1 MIGSARLVGLIGLLA
16 ASPEAQAPTIAIT
29 DVTVIDGTDSPA
41 KAGMTVV
48 VRGGTIT
55 QIVPAAAARLS
66 KDAVRVDGRGR
77 FLIPGLID
85 AHVHLATRPD
95 VTPELVLPALVAHGV
110 LAVRDM
116 GGDLD
121 RVLAMRQSVESG
133 VLAGPAI
140 VTPGPFV
147 DGAQERSPVVTPVT
161 TAAEAEAAVRALAAR
176 KVDFL
181 KVQAGLS
188 AEAWRAIMAASRGVG
203 LTVAGHVPEAMS
215 AFEVVNGGQRTV
227 EHVSPALPGD
237 AALMLAVSREEPALR
252 AALRDRSQDIRRR
265 LIESI
270 DPVRQAALFAAM
282 REHDVTAVPTM
293 VWSAGLLPQNRSDS
307 PLTDILT
314 LVPRPARTRFLERR
328 RAALEKASDADLA
341 LNRAIADA
349 SRQFVGAMHR
359 AGVTI
364 AAGTDAFDS
373 YLPLGP
379 SLHAELAQLVAAGMT
394 PKQALLAGTREAARL
409 SGFARSRGTIA
420 VGKAGDLVLLEA
432 DPTAD
437 IAAVGRINAVIHR
450 GRVLDRAALD
460 TMIEGVRD
468 LAGR

>member
-1 MIGSARLVGLIGLLA
+1 MVGLVGLIGLLA
-16 ASPEAQAPTIAIT
+16 VAPSAQAPTIAIT
-29 DVTVIDGTDSPA
+29 DVTLIDGGDGPVRP
-41 KAGMTVV
+41 GMTVV
-48 VRGGTIT
+48 VRGGTIAE
-55 QIVPAAAARLS
+55 IAPSAAARVPS
-66 KDAVRVDGRGR
+66 GAMRVDGRGR
-77 FLIPGLID
+77 YLIPGLID

-121 RVLAMRQSVESG
+121 RVLAMRRKVEASE
-133 VLAGPAI
+133 LAGPAI
-140 VTPGPFV
+140 VTPGPFL
-147 DGAQERSPVVTPVT
+147 DGAQQATPIVTPVT

-181 KVQAGLS
+181 MVQAGLT
-188 AEAWRAIMAASRGVG
+188 AEAWRVILGASRAVG

-215 AFEVVNGGQRTV
+215 AFDVVNGGQRSV

-237 AALMLAVSREEPALR
+237 AALMLAVSREETAIR
-252 AALRDRSQDIRRR
+252 AALREPSTDVRRR

-270 DPVRQAALFAAM
+270 DPARQKALFTAM

-293 VWSAGLLPQNRSDS
+293 VWSAGLLPQTRN
-307 PLTDILT
+307 DIPAADVLAFI
-314 LVPRPARTRFLERR
+314 PRAARTRFVERR
-328 RAALEKASDADLA
+328 KAALEKATDEGLA
-341 LNRAIADA
+341 LNRAIAGA

-364 AAGTDAFDS
+364 AAGTDALDS

-379 SLHAELAQLVAAGMT
+379 SLHAELEQLVAAGMT
-394 PKQALLAGTREAARL
+394 PRQALTAATREAARL
-409 SGFARSRGTIA
+409 AGFARSRGTIV
-420 VGKAGDLVLLEA
+420 VGKSGDVVLLDA
-432 DPTAD
+432 DPAAD
-437 IAAVGRINAVIHR
+437 ITAVRRINAVIHR

-460 TMIEGVRD
+460 TMLERVRD
-468 LAGR
+468 VAGR